1 MMADAGG
8 SPLGQWSGSDATN
21 ALREAIERF
30 NAKTA
35 WQTTWLLRLTWAIA
49 ALTLVMAIGVGVQ
62 IYTAMSVR
70 AESAWVLWLE
80 HSHLETGWKIVE
92 AVPDR
97 ATCRKRRASA
107 ERGPRP
113 KEFHPETTFR
123 YMCLPDTLDPRGPK
137 GK

>member
-1 MMADAGG
+1 MADAGG
-8 SPLGQWSGSDATN
+8 IPLGQSSGSDATN
-21 ALREAIERF
+21 ALRESIEQF

-35 WQTTWLLRLTWAIA
+35 RQTAWLLRLTWTLA

-62 IYTAMSVR
+62 IYTATSAR

-80 HSHLETGWKIVE
+80 HSQPGTGWKIVE

-97 ATCRKRRASA
+97 ATCRRRRASA

-113 KEFHPETTFR
+113 KEFSPETTFR
-123 YMCLPDTLDPRGPK
+123 YVCLPDTVDPRGPK
-137 GK
+137 AK

>member
-8 SPLGQWSGSDATN
+8 IPLGQSSGSDATN
-21 ALREAIERF
+21 ALRESIEQF

-35 WQTTWLLRLTWAIA
+35 RQTAWLLRLTWTLA

-62 IYTAMSVR
+62 VYIATSAR

-80 HSHLETGWKIVE
+80 HSQPGTGWKIVE

-97 ATCRKRRASA
+97 ATCRRPRAPQADQAPPPS
-107 ERGPRP
+107 RPRVA
-113 KEFHPETTFR
+113 
-123 YMCLPDTLDPRGPK
+123 
-137 GK
+137 